1 MVPAPVTAG
10 AESNRP
16 PDLQDRAVETD
27 PVQLRRV
34 GAGGSM
40 APDNAFAVALLTLW
54 HDVAGGG
61 GAVGFPPDV
70 ARSTVGAAIAPV
82 VDAVKSGRAFA
93 MALAQHRHVVGFGL
107 LERGTLDQAHTG
119 TMSLVMVE
127 SSRRTTG
134 LGTQLVQGLLGI
146 AAGVGIE
153 RVRVLVPAAVGL
165 ERFFARFGFVEAG
178 RLPGWVRTGEAPDD
192 DGLLLVADV
201 SAPALPAG

>member
-1 MVPAPVTAG
+1 MVPTPVTAG
-10 AESNRP
+10 AESHRP
-16 PDLQDRAVETD
+16 PDLQDRAVETE

-93 MALAQHRHVVGFGL
+93 MALAQHRHVVSFGL
-107 LERGTLDQAHTG
+107 LERGTLDQAHTA

-153 RVRVLVPAAVGL
+153 RVLVLVPAAIGL

-201 SAPALPAG
+201 PAATPAG